1 MSNPAFQIPGLGQAK
16 PNEALPTESFAPD
29 LLAAAASIGGDD
41 GVVDVANA
49 TQWAQQETG
58 KVVEVESKTV
68 VAPAATTGT
77 TTAEEPQIG
86 NTERNNLEKKGDAMD
101 VDETGELR
109 TQMEQRAEDT
119 ATNAVDQDANEA
131 RGVPETASEVGDG
144 GARKEVED
152 RTGADQDV
160 AHALEAALDGLLS
173 ANMVQNDEVN
183 PTQDGEAQTG
193 QSGSHP
199 EWEVD
204 SSPYES
210 SSDSDSSDSS
220 SDDDSEDEGGYKPL
234 GIEETARLLMGEADG
249 DGDGDGGGKGG
260 KGAGAGQIRTKNEVP
275 EDVIPKP
282 DVAITEEMKI
292 EPLGVIAAIVERT
305 VVVKSNTPGEVQVL
319 NIGSV
324 LCRGDRT
331 VIGALAETLGS
342 VKSPIYTVGFATEEE
357 IKDLGLAVGT
367 EVFYPVDHAQ
377 YVFTQ
382 VLKEVK
388 GSDASNLHD
397 EEVAPDE
404 MEFSDDEKEAEYK
417 KQLKAKKRGARAG
430 RVGGREE
437 HGQAH
442 PLSNSS
448 VPQQGGSRSNGSLNY
463 DEDEDGPYKPLA
475 RPQGYGQGPPS
486 LPPKP
491 ETGFSQPRGG
501 HGGRGSFRGGRDFR
515 GRGRGGR
522 GDRRRGRG
530 GGGGGS
536 GDHSRHGQDG
546 PTDSSHPASYGVP
559 QSPQNPHLPP
569 PPYGAIAPPPP
580 PAAAA
585 HPWPVAPAPY
595 PPPPPPAP
603 VSYQHGRSPTQP
615 QPPTA
620 ATFNYAY
627 QPWTQNPNQP
637 YQYPQ
642 QQQHQQPQQ
651 SHHHRPAGQ
660 QPQAGGYPVTPAWP
674 GAAAPPPP
682 IPPQPAPT
690 GTYVNPAF
698 FGGLQGQQPQGQ
710 AQPAQ
715 PPQYWGHQPAP
726 GYGQGPK

>member
-1 MSNPAFQIPGLGQAK
+1 MSGPSFQIPGLGHAK
-16 PNEALPTESFAPD
+16 PNEHLPAESFAPD
-29 LLAAAASIGGDD
+29 LLAAAASICGDD
-41 GVVDVANA
+41 GLVDGTNA
-49 TQWAQQETG
+49 TQWTRQVGSKEDEENAAAAIVATAAAG
-58 KVVEVESKTV
+58 KKEQLEI
-68 VAPAATTGT
+68 
-77 TTAEEPQIG
+77 AEG
-86 NTERNNLEKKGDAMD
+86 NRPDGKKEDAMD
-101 VDETGELR
+101 VDKPEEPT
-109 TQMEQRAEDT
+109 TQPEEQVDRD
-119 ATNAVDQDANEA
+119 ATVAVDQGVTKVGEA
-131 RGVPETASEVGDG
+131 PEMDL
-144 GARKEVED
+144 D
-152 RTGADQDV
+152 REIGETRTSADDRAPPNQDV

-173 ANMVQNDEVN
+173 ASAAQEGEHNQG
-183 PTQDGEAQTG
+183 QGAEAQNEQVET
-193 QSGSHP
+193 HP

-234 GIEETARLLMGEADG
+234 GIEETARLLMGEAEG

-282 DVAITEEMKI
+282 DVTITEEMKI
-292 EPLGVIAAIVERT
+292 APLGVVAAIVERT
-305 VVVKSNTPGEVQVL
+305 VVVKSKTPGEVQVL

-342 VKSPIYTVGFATEEE
+342 VRSPLYTVGFTTEEE
-357 IKDLGLAVGT
+357 IKELELEVGT
-367 EVFYPVDHAQ
+367 EVFYSVPHAQ

-417 KQLKAKKRGARAG
+417 KQLKAKRRGAKAG
-430 RVGGREE
+430 RGGGGREQ
-437 HGQAH
+437 HGHAH
-442 PLSNSS
+442 PLSNST
-448 VPQQGGSRSNGSLNY
+448 VPQTRTSGSGALNY
-463 DEDEDGPYKPLA
+463 DEDDDGPYKPLA

-491 ETGFSQPRGG
+491 ESGFSQPRGG
-501 HGGRGSFRGGRDFR
+501 HGNRGSVRGGRDFR

-530 GGGGGS
+530 GGPGA
-536 GDHSRHGQDG
+536 GDHARYGHDG
-546 PTDSSHPASYGVP
+546 AADSQRPTSYGGP
-559 QSPQNPHLPP
+559 RSPQNPHLPP
-569 PPYGAIAPPPP
+569 PPYGAGPPPQPHATP
-580 PAAAA
+580 P
-585 HPWPVAPAPY
+585 HQWPVAPAPY
-595 PPPPPPAP
+595 VPPPPP
-603 VSYQHGRSPTQP
+603 VSYPHGQNPAQPPPPTAAAFNYNYQAWSQSQSQSQSQPYQYSQQPQPQP
-615 QPPTA
+615 QPPH
-620 ATFNYAY
+620 
-627 QPWTQNPNQP
+627 P
-637 YQYPQ
+637 
-642 QQQHQQPQQ
+642 
-651 SHHHRPAGQ
+651 HHRPLGQ
-660 QPQAGGYPVTPAWP
+660 QPSPSGYAVSPTWP
-674 GAAAPPPP
+674 GVGAQATPLPPPP
-682 IPPQPAPT
+682 TT

-715 PPQYWGHQPAP
+715 PPQYWGQQPG